1 MNKKRSRKKDGTTA
15 IEKKPTRKSCR
26 VLVGKTASEI
36 YRGLPMTKEGI
47 DFAKYNVAND
57 HPECAKYLRKKKSC
71 RKKLYNVLKRIH
83 F

>member
-15 IEKKPTRKSCR
+15 IEKPTRKSCR
-26 VLVGKTASEI
+26 ALVGKTSSEI

-47 DFAKYNVAND
+47 EFAKYNVAND

-71 RKKLYNVLKRIH
+71 RKKLYKVLKRIN